1 MEPFGGNTNIDTLI
15 KSEANQNNN
24 EQINNEIKDSIQ
36 SNNPL
41 YYESHVQND
50 LNQNKGD
57 INIPQNNNNENNIN
71 VNNVEQQ
78 IKNMNLD
85 NSSLPITTESKIINE
100 NNNEIQNQSN
110 NNMINDDEEEKIE
123 FASKI
128 QPFNQNENQPNIK
141 VPSLTQIIANE
152 INKNDNND
160 NNGNI

>member
-24 EQINNEIKDSIQ
+24 EQIKNEIKDSIQ

-57 INIPQNNNNENNIN
+57 INIPQKNNNENNIN

-100 NNNEIQNQSN
+100 NKNEIQNQSN